1 MACDNHI
8 WQGLPVKWPAEGR
21 GADWRSALALTQ
33 NVPAFFHVAKMFTF
47 WCCFRCL
54 TSSNI
59 PWLVLTVFCLYLLPQ
74 TLLVRN
80 KTAVEICLTLTNLLL
95 LFYSNVKS
103 TSCSLPLRTTC
114 SVIVVNNSWYC
125 WTRSTFTYQSVC
137 TVRFIFSLDK
147 DTIIVVFCGF

>member
-1 MACDNHI
+1 MTTIYGRDFLWN
-8 WQGLPVKWPAEGR
+8 GLQR
-21 GADWRSALALTQ
+21 GEELTD
-33 NVPAFFHVAKMFTF
+33 VRPSPWLRTSLRFFHVAKMFTF